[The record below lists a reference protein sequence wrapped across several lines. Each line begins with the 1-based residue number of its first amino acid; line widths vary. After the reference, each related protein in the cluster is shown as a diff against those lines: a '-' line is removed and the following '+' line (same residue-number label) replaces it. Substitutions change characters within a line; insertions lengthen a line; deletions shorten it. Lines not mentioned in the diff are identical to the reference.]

1 MLITTLEIQALDHL
15 LLDVSRTLEN
25 YSDEWVEYSHDFILY
40 IIYCDKNLD
49 FLIFI

>member
-15 LLDVSRTLEN
+15 LRDVSRILEK
-25 YSDEWVEYSHDFILY
+25 YSNERLEYSHDLILY

-49 FLIFI
+49 I

>member
-15 LLDVSRTLEN
+15 LLDVSRTLED
-25 YSDEWVEYSHDFILY
+25 YSIERIEYSHDFRLY

-49 FLIFI
+49 I

>member
-25 YSDEWVEYSHDFILY
+25 HSNRRLEYSHDFILY
-40 IIYCDKNLD
+40 IRYCDKNLD
-49 FLIFI
+49 I